1 MQSKTSIAKT
11 HMKNTLLVIYKGFVD
26 SRTDRYLTVLE
37 LISVDTLLFL
47 SMDISEDLT
56 EERERERDR
65 ERGGGGRER
74 EDRSGKCWKQ
84 LSCITRMYPHP
95 S

>member
-37 LISVDTLLFL
+37 LISVDTLLFCHWIFQR
-47 SMDISEDLT
+47 ISLKR
-56 EERERERDR
+56 ERERER
-65 ERGGGGRER
+65 ER
-74 EDRSGKCWKQ
+74 EEGEGGKERIGVGNVG
-84 LSCITRMYPHP
+84 SN
-95 S
+95 